1 MHAGMQAFAAAL
13 SGGSGAL
20 PLLKILNLHNNRIG
34 DEGMKAF
41 AAALS
46 GGSGAL
52 PRLESLWLT
61 TTASAI
67 RGCRPLPP
75 LSAAAGRCRSSRA
88 WTSAITRSATT
99 GCPRSQAPSV
109 RGRCPH
115 SRGLWSATGTRST
128 LNLSLRASRETLQ
141 LLNGCDKNGLRAS
154 RHFA

>member
-1 MHAGMQAFAAAL
+1 MQ
-13 SGGSGAL
+13 
-20 PLLKILNLHNNRIG
+20 
-34 DEGMKAF
+34 AF

-88 WTSAITRSATT
+88 WTSAITSNDGMSALS
-99 GCPRSQAPSV
+99 GALGKGALPALERIVVCDGHEEHPQLVAACQPRDIAINP
-109 RGRCPH
+109 
-115 SRGLWSATGTRST
+115 
-128 LNLSLRASRETLQ
+128 
-141 LLNGCDKNGLRAS
+141 
-154 RHFA
+154 